1 MLFFAYRIKQ
11 YIEKYQKTNERKKKV
26 MLNFLVL
33 YYLRS
38 DRKKE
43 NKYIQ
48 PMTKTK
54 RKRYLLYIVQI
65 TRNGMSMEDRLI
77 VHQVAPVDET
87 GGFVRCD
94 MGS

>member
-1 MLFFAYRIKQ
+1 
-11 YIEKYQKTNERKKKV
+11 
-26 MLNFLVL
+26 
-33 YYLRS
+33 
-38 DRKKE
+38 
-43 NKYIQ
+43 
-48 PMTKTK
+48 MTKTK